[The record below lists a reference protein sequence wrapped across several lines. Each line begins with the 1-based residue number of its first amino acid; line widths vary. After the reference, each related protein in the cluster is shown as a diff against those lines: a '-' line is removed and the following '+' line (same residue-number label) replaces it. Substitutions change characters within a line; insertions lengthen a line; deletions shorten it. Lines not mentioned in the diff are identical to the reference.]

1 MNLYILF
8 GQTASGKTKKA
19 FELVKQQNGEIVNF
33 DSRQMYKKLDIVTG
47 KDSPDDSS
55 IRIWLYD
62 IVDPKD
68 TFSSAEYCTIAE
80 KTIKDILARG
90 KTPILVG
97 GTGYYL
103 RHLVYGVP
111 ELNTPVDWAL
121 RKELEKKS
129 VQELQ
134 TILAKKNEVMLCV
147 MNNSDR
153 NNPRRLIRRIEI
165 TESGTVLLPVSQDET
180 LRIRLGYSDLKLT
193 YLSFFHSTKEG
204 LIEKI
209 AQRVDRRILDG
220 AFEEVK
226 ALLKDGYTKN
236 DPGLNAIGYSQII
249 RYLDKELTLSETKKQ
264 WITREV
270 QYAKRQKT
278 YFTKYFLKK

>member
-111 ELNTPVDWAL
+111 ELNTPVDWTL